1 VSEHR
6 LSSLVTRT
14 PVFIGALVAA
24 ALAVGLEMVFLPN
37 LSSRPLFLALIV
49 LTTVVALTSI
59 GLTLS
64 GTRRRLSSGQRVAI
78 GVALW
83 SLVAIDVAF
92 FVVAPFAVGR
102 QTAVEKPVQF
112 AQSAQPA
119 SQPAS
124 APTVAASAP
133 AVPAPRAAAFN
144 NQGPEPVSGSAT
156 LGHTSD
162 GKVVLRLTD
171 LNSTPGPDLYVYLS
185 RVESPSTDAQ
195 VKNGLE
201 VGKLR
206 ATRGDLNYDL
216 DPSVDPTQFRS
227 VVVYCKSFSVVFGFA
242 NLK

>member
-1 VSEHR
+1 MSEHR
-6 LSSLVTRT
+6 LGSLMTRT

-24 ALAVGLEMVFLPN
+24 ALAVGLEMIFLPN
-37 LSSRPLFLALIV
+37 LSSRPLFLVLVV

-64 GTRRRLSSGQRVAI
+64 GIRRRLSSGQRVAI

-83 SLVAIDVAF
+83 SLVAVDLALFVA
-92 FVVAPFAVGR
+92 APFAVGR
-102 QTAVEKPVQF
+102 QTVAEKPIQF
-112 AQSAQPA
+112 AQTAQPDIVP
-119 SQPAS
+119 SL
-124 APTVAASAP
+124 APTAAASVP
-133 AVPAPRAAAFN
+133 AVPAPRAGAFN
-144 NQGPEPVSGSAT
+144 NQGPEPVTGNAT

-171 LNSTPGPDLYVYLS
+171 LNSTPGPDLYIYLS
-185 RVESPSTDAQ
+185 RVDSPSTDAQ

-201 VGKLR
+201 VGRLR
-206 ATRGDLNYDL
+206 ATRGDLNYEL
-216 DPSVDPTQFRS
+216 DGAVDPTQFRS